1 MQLRTV
7 SLLKTCL
14 EKKLKLT
21 LIMSLRYTVHCAW
34 DLNQKKKK
42 KKKGIHRH
50 TLMQKRENLK
60 SGDSEVSQKEK
71 NKYRILKHI
80 YGIWKNGTDDFIY
93 KAEI

>member
-1 MQLRTV
+1 MVVYLVCICVFNGFQP
-7 SLLKTCL
+7 
-14 EKKLKLT
+14 
-21 LIMSLRYTVHCAW
+21 
-34 DLNQKKKK
+34 QKKKK
-42 KKKGIHRH
+42 KRIHRH

>member
-1 MQLRTV
+1 
-7 SLLKTCL
+7 
-14 EKKLKLT
+14 
-21 LIMSLRYTVHCAW
+21 
-34 DLNQKKKK
+34 
-42 KKKGIHRH
+42 
-50 TLMQKRENLK
+50 MQKRENLK

>member
-1 MQLRTV
+1 MVVYLVCICVFNGFQPHT
-7 SLLKTCL
+7 
-14 EKKLKLT
+14 
-21 LIMSLRYTVHCAW
+21 H
-34 DLNQKKKK
+34 KKKR
-42 KKKGIHRH
+42 IHRH

-60 SGDSEVSQKEK
+60 SGDSEVSHKEK